1 MDDEAGAAKPPL
13 YYCAR
18 RIACGE
24 VNYLISIFANDPM
37 LKSAT
42 LSFAHTLSPSA
53 KTTNQLVLSL
63 MGSLTP
69 EGRQLV
75 LKGLGAQ

>member
-1 MDDEAGAAKPPL
+1 MECGCIAKS
-13 YYCAR
+13 
-18 RIACGE
+18 
-24 VNYLISIFANDPM
+24 V
-37 LKSAT
+37 AT
-42 LSFAHTLSPSA
+42 LSLAHTLSPSA

-75 LKGLGAQ
+75 LKGLGGKSTPGCYSLLNRCRHTLLV

>member
-1 MDDEAGAAKPPL
+1 MS
-13 YYCAR
+13 
-18 RIACGE
+18 RI
-24 VNYLISIFANDPM
+24 STANAPM
-37 LKSAT
+37 QSVPT

-63 MGSLTP
+63 MSSLTP
-69 EGRQLV
+69 EGRQMV

>member
-1 MDDEAGAAKPPL
+1 
-13 YYCAR
+13 
-18 RIACGE
+18 
-24 VNYLISIFANDPM
+24 
-37 LKSAT
+37 

-75 LKGLGAQ
+75 LKGLRADVTSHHYWPHSG

>member
-1 MDDEAGAAKPPL
+1 MRV
-13 YYCAR
+13 YCKVCGQR
-18 RIACGE
+18 GRI
-24 VNYLISIFANDPM
+24 
-37 LKSAT
+37 T
-42 LSFAHTLSPSA
+42 